1 MPPSARPCTPRPFRF
16 HSVGPFNAVRAF
28 QYSPQGW
35 IGEINRIFGP
45 TYGIIC
51 VDLRMAEEWMPE
63 SKEWKSKITDL
74 ELESHGGDPE
84 VDRAAVL
91 NWLKAKNF
99 EIGV

>member
-1 MPPSARPCTPRPFRF
+1 
-16 HSVGPFNAVRAF
+16 
-28 QYSPQGW
+28 
-35 IGEINRIFGP
+35 
-45 TYGIIC
+45 
-51 VDLRMAEEWMPE
+51 MAEEWMPE

-84 VDRAAVL
+84 VDRTAVL